1 MTKKLRYLTRVLPV
15 LPMLLVGS
23 VYAQEPDRVIVTG
36 SLIPTAEE
44 VTASPVDTI
53 GARDIQ
59 RSGSVEVLQ
68 VLQKREADI
77 TGAGNLGST
86 NANIASGATL
96 GGSVVQI
103 RGLPTLILDEGRR
116 ITDSA
121 AIASGGFQF
130 SDVNLFP
137 SALVSRIEVLKDGA
151 SAQYGSDAVGGVI
164 NIFLKHDFKG
174 VEIGYRYG
182 FTVDSGNQNTLVWV
196 IAGTGND
203 TTNITVGY
211 QYYQTSGL
219 FERERAYS
227 QVPGGVTTTYHRVGR
242 DRGTFAGAPLDPNP
256 RSLLNP
262 NLNSPF
268 DNPAVLAGIGTFT
281 GYLPTTRSGNNIL
294 GGNTRPLPA
303 GVYNYATFAQ
313 ITAFDLSRLPTST
326 LQQSNQNVIASFTH
340 DIFGKRLELFGDF
353 LYAYDHN
360 TSFLNGQPLSNNT
373 GIVIPAGRAA
383 ITNADGSVTPAIF
396 NPFNFAIGANTFTVA
411 QRFQTNPRIFTDD
424 TNFVRLL
431 GGLRSQITK
440 DYTFETA
447 YFYSN
452 YAVNFQNS
460 NLVRADVI
468 NNAIANLGY
477 DFFNNPR
484 NTVGTGPGQV
494 SAATFNSFFGTNIR
508 DLQTYQK
515 VIDAK
520 FTGFPFSLPAGP
532 FGFAIGGE
540 YRQEGLKA
548 IDSPEIFVGSVP
560 IADIN
565 RNRGIW
571 SIYAELSIPLVSPQM
586 KIPGV
591 YSLELSL
598 AGRHDHYDGIRK
610 DANVPKIQVRWQ
622 PIQDL
627 TLRGTFANSFVA
639 PNLFQLF
646 GPASTG
652 FSPSITLF
660 NPLTGTNQ
668 PQDQAQVVTGS
679 NPRLVPST
687 AQSWTAGAVYSP
699 KWLPGL
705 TVSADY
711 FNVLQQGIV
720 GTVGGFVI
728 LNSVNNL
735 GPASPYY
742 NQVAFN
748 NFPGRPGAV
757 AVGGPFSLVG
767 NLGSTFYSDL
777 NVNLG
782 AANVA
787 GWDFAINY
795 TLDLKRYGALQLG
808 ANAVYY
814 TLNRQRL
821 TQFSPY
827 YNVKG
832 WDFQEG
838 GGGNPNYRFNLLGE
852 YRYEGWALGVTFL
865 YIPTMFNSFTT
876 DITQNTPFGAQLISA
891 YNQTDAYLRYTFAA
905 PKAVVQPKTVV
916 DPKGGPVRTSVD
928 SHFRWYDGLTLTVG
942 CNNVFNHQP
951 PFVSGGNSATDL
963 SVYDPYGRM
972 VYFQVS
978 KKF

>member
-15 LPMLLVGS
+15 LLAGS
-23 VYAQEPDRVIVTG
+23 VYAQDALTSFQEPDRVVVTG

-59 RSGSVEVLQ
+59 RSGSVEVLT

-96 GGSVVQI
+96 GGAIVQI
-103 RGLPTLILDEGRR
+103 RGLPTLVLDEGRR

-137 SALVSRIEVLKDGA
+137 SSLVSRIEVLKDGA
-151 SAQYGSDAVGGVI
+151 SALYGSDAVGGVI

-182 FTVDSGNQNTLVWV
+182 FTVESGNQQTLVWM

-203 TTNITVGY
+203 KTNITVGY
-211 QYYQTSGL
+211 QYFQTSGL
-219 FERERAYS
+219 YLRERAYS
-227 QVPGGVTTTYHRVGR
+227 QVPGGVTTTYHGVGR
-242 DRGTFAGAPLDPNP
+242 NSTAHGGNSQRFLINP
-256 RSLLNP
+256 AI
-262 NLNSPF
+262 NSPF
-268 DNPAVLAGIGTFT
+268 DNAAVLAGIGTF
-281 GYLPTTRSGNNIL
+281 GSYSA
-294 GGNTRPLPA
+294 LPA
-303 GVYNYATFAQ
+303 GVYNPVSQ
-313 ITAFDLSRLPTST
+313 GVITAFDLSKLPTST
-326 LQQSNQNVIASFTH
+326 LIQSNQNVIASFTH
-340 DIFGKRLELFGDF
+340 QIYGKRLELFGDF
-353 LYAYDHN
+353 LYAYNHN
-360 TSFLNGQPLSNNT
+360 QSQLNGQPLSNNT
-373 GIVIPAGRAA
+373 GIVIPAGTAA
-383 ITNADGSVTPAIF
+383 GPGGFPIY
-396 NPFNFAIGANTFTVA
+396 NPFNFQIDGTVGTFTVA
-411 QRFQTNPRIFTDD
+411 QRFQTNPRVFTND

-431 GGLRSQITK
+431 GGLRSQISK
-440 DYTFETA
+440 DYSFETA
-447 YFYSN
+447 YYYSN

-460 NLVRADVI
+460 GLVRADAI

-484 NTVGTGPGQV
+484 NSIGTGPGQV

-548 IDSPEIFVGSVP
+548 VDSPEVFVGSVP

-565 RNRGIW
+565 RNRGIY
-571 SIYAELSIPLVSPQM
+571 SLYAELNFPLISPQM
-586 KIPGV
+586 KIPAF

-598 AGRHDHYDGIRK
+598 AGRHDHYDGVSK
-610 DANVPKIQVRWQ
+610 DANVPKIQLRWQ

-639 PNLFQLF
+639 PNLYQLF

-652 FSPSITLF
+652 FSPTITLF
-660 NPLTGTNQ
+660 NPVTGRNET
-668 PQDQAQVVTGS
+668 QDQAQVVTGS
-679 NPRLVPST
+679 NRDLIPST

-699 KWLPGL
+699 KWAPGL
-705 TVSADY
+705 TISADY

-720 GTVGGFVI
+720 GTVGGNTI

-742 NQVAFN
+742 NQVTFN
-748 NFPGRPGAV
+748 TFPGRPGAL

-767 NLGSTFYSDL
+767 NLASTYYSDL

-782 AANVA
+782 AAQVA

-795 TLDLKRYGALQLG
+795 TWDFKNYGALQLG

-814 TLNRQRL
+814 TLNRLKL

-827 YNVKG
+827 YNIKG

-838 GGGNPNYRFNLLGE
+838 GGGNPNYRYNLLAE
-852 YRYEGWALGVTFL
+852 YRYEGWTLGFTFL
-865 YIPTMFNSFTT
+865 YIPTMYNSATT
-876 DITQNTPFGAQLISA
+876 DITNNSPVNAQLISA
-891 YNQTDAYLRYTFAA
+891 YNQTDGYLRYTFAA

-916 DPKGGPVRTSVD
+916 DPKGGPVRPVVD
-928 SHFRWYDGLTLTVG
+928 SHIRWYDGVSLTVG
-942 CNNVFNHQP
+942 CNNIFNHQP
-951 PFVSGGNSATDL
+951 PYVIGGNSATDL
-963 SVYDPYGRM
+963 SVYDPYGRL